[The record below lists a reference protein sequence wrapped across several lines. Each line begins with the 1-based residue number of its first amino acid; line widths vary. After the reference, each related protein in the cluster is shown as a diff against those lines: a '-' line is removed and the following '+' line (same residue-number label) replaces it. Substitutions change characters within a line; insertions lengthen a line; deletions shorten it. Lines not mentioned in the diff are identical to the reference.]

1 MSCRLVAKFILPTA
15 GFVLRQ
21 NRNKIE
27 RRLWRIEKYFQR
39 HGPSNN
45 CHDYSRIG
53 VKCLCGTKVFNLTLF
68 TRLLNLCT
76 THHNIATLISV
87 VIKPVSVLAIWYK
100 LRPFLLLLEITHPCR
115 GQIFATVSIIFA
127 ANPLWA
133 SASRDHR
140 LRYWPLY
147 YIRFCIRKTLTF
159 VNNYLSAEDDFS
171 VYPIRFYHSLRIL
184 VLIRF
189 LSGVTCQGSV
199 DFICFFFPEGLRS
212 PCVCDMKYHCSWF
225 YPF

>member
-1 MSCRLVAKFILPTA
+1 M
-15 GFVLRQ
+15 
-21 NRNKIE
+21 
-27 RRLWRIEKYFQR
+27 
-39 HGPSNN
+39 
-45 CHDYSRIG
+45 
-53 VKCLCGTKVFNLTLF
+53 KCLCGTKVFNLTLF

-199 DFICFFFPEGLRS
+199 DFICFFFSWRITIAM
-212 PCVCDMKYHCSWF
+212 CVRHEVPLFMILSVLVRTPKCLCMALEWLGQ
-225 YPF
+225 

>member
-1 MSCRLVAKFILPTA
+1 M
-15 GFVLRQ
+15 
-21 NRNKIE
+21 
-27 RRLWRIEKYFQR
+27 
-39 HGPSNN
+39 
-45 CHDYSRIG
+45 
-53 VKCLCGTKVFNLTLF
+53 KCLCGTKVFNLTLF

-115 GQIFATVSIIFA
+115 GQIFVTVSIIFA